1 MHGWV
6 TVYVICPYLS
16 SAEPTQSFSIF
27 LGSGNIRAQQKYLHP
42 NWKALRCS
50 KGSYLQAT
58 NSRISHGLRS
68 SDNLL
73 RSFQCWT
80 YAIQRHLGVVI
91 VRNRSTAYLNPP
103 IFCWTEKSKGRGS
116 LQTWPNP
123 CLHFAIRQ
131 NWHTCHC
138 SAHVNL
144 WEIAAPSLLDDAA
157 LHP

>member
-6 TVYVICPYLS
+6 PVYVICPYLS

-27 LGSGNIRAQQKYLHP
+27 WDPVISGPNKNIYTPTGKLWDVAKVATYKQQTHEFPML
-42 NWKALRCS
+42 
-50 KGSYLQAT
+50 
-58 NSRISHGLRS
+58 LRS
-68 SDNLL
+68 SDNLSEVFNAGRTL
-73 RSFQCWT
+73 SKDT
-80 YAIQRHLGVVI
+80 LVLLSYA
-91 VRNRSTAYLNPP
+91 NRSTAYLNPP